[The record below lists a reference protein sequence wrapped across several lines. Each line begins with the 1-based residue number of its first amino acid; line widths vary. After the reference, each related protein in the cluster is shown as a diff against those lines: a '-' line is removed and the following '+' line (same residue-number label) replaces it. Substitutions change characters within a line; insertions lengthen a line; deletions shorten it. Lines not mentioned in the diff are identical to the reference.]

1 MTGDGQR
8 AESRHGCLA
17 LASGGCVGVSLRWAL
32 LTGAASGDHLSLFAG
47 QAGPHEAN
55 CRSKLPVM
63 GMTLPSD

>member
-1 MTGDGQR
+1 MPPWLPGAGKR
-8 AESRHGCLA
+8 WLRGRKR
-17 LASGGCVGVSLRWAL
+17 LRWAL

-47 QAGPHEAN
+47 QAGPHEVN